1 MVGRIKQVPYLMVT
15 GTSSLVGY
23 PPLILMDNI
32 PVTDIGNL
40 LEAGMYRIDRVEVV
54 NKGYVVGDYRY
65 NGVISIFSANRDMA
79 GIALTGDSR
88 FFSYQLFSESESDF
102 PDYSGSLKDSP
113 VADRRNLLY
122 WEPQLKLTEG
132 AGSGIRFYTSDAPGS
147 YVVLLRRL
155 QPDGSTLFFKTAT
168 FTVK

>member
-1 MVGRIKQVPYLMVT
+1 
-15 GTSSLVGY
+15 
-23 PPLILMDNI
+23 
-32 PVTDIGNL
+32 VTDIGNL

-88 FFSYQLFSESESDF
+88 FFSYQLFSDSEKAF
-102 PDYSGSLKDSP
+102 PDYSGTLKDSP

-122 WEPQLKLTEG
+122 WEPHLQLTEG

-147 YVVLLRRL
+147 YLLLLRRL